1 MSRPVPKNPI
11 ISEIESALRADSGV
25 KRTKVLMSVTD
36 LFIGGATK
44 YSYFQTML
52 FDDVLTHL
60 IERVESGALVEIAM
74 RLASIPNAPAD
85 TVRQLAWNDA
95 IGISGP
101 ILSNSPRLTD
111 RDLIEIAKT
120 KSQAHLAS
128 IAHRP
133 HLNEDVTDVLIDHG
147 DADVANAVAINSGA
161 LCSNLT
167 MAKLVLRADGDN
179 QLTESISRRTDIPS
193 QMFHQLLAQA
203 TDAVRTRLLASAK
216 PEQKDVIK
224 KVMDE
229 ISIQVVKSSLVPH
242 DYAKAERTIAA
253 LSQDTNLI
261 RTKIGEF
268 ADTKHIAEVI
278 VGLASVNGLMV
289 AHVERLFYAP
299 TCFGL
304 MILCKASALA
314 WKTTRAVIGARAV
327 DLESRPSSH
336 DELRAQFGE
345 LSILSAQIL
354 VRFWQGRQKV
364 VQSVTDGRR

>member
-1 MSRPVPKNPI
+1 MSRPVPKSPI
-11 ISEIESALRADSGV
+11 ISEIESALQADPGDR
-25 KRTKVLMSVTD
+25 RTKVLMSVTD
-36 LFIGGATK
+36 LFVGGATK
-44 YSYFQTML
+44 YSYFQTKL
-52 FDDVLTHL
+52 FDDVLIHL
-60 IERVESGALVEIAM
+60 IERVESGALVEIAT

-128 IAHRP
+128 IARRP
-133 HLNEDVTDVLIDHG
+133 HLNENVTDVLIDHG
-147 DADVANAVAINSGA
+147 DAYVANEVAINFGA

-167 MAKLVLRADGDN
+167 MAKLVLRAEGDN
-179 QLTESISRRTDIPS
+179 QLTESISRRTDIPP
-193 QMFHQLLAQA
+193 QMFHQLLTQA
-203 TDAVRTRLLASAK
+203 TEVVRTKLLASAK
-216 PEQKDVIK
+216 PEQKDTIK

-229 ISIQVVKSSLVPH
+229 ISTQVVKPSSVPR

-261 RTKIGEF
+261 RTKIAEF
-268 ADTKHIAEVI
+268 ADKKHVAEVI
-278 VGLASVNGLMV
+278 VGLASINGLMV

-314 WKTTRAVIGARAV
+314 WKTTYAVIAARAV
-327 DLESRPSSH
+327 ELESRSTSH
-336 DELRAQFGE
+336 NELREQFGE
-345 LSILSAQIL
+345 LSILSAQTL

-364 VQSVTDGRR
+364 VQAVADGRR